1 MSGSERGRPGHFFW
15 KIGRK
20 GAPKGRGPAV
30 LLDFDDTGATV
41 KFQGRAFGISRC
53 RVRKRQGP
61 QGADAPDPGRFLR
74 IAEVADDWM
83 RG

>member
-1 MSGSERGRPGHFFW
+1 MSGSELGRPGHFFW
-15 KIGRK
+15 QI
-20 GAPKGRGPAV
+20 GPAV
-30 LLDFDDTGATV
+30 MLDFNDTGATV

-61 QGADAPDPGRFLR
+61 QGADEPDPGRFLR
-74 IAEVADDWM
+74 IAEAADDWM